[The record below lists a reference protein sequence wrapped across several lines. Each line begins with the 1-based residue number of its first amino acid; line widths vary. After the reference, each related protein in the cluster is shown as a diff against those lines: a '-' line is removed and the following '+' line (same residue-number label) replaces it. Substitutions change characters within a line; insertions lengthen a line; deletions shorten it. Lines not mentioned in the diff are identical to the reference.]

1 VGSLKLLVCPRRNYG
16 DNVFALNETSAL
28 LFTRWEKGISSGETV
43 SEFSTTYRLPDD
55 FQSQAERCMSLFER
69 LASGGESEGGTFS
82 GGTELPDL
90 GADKSFWDSRVPVY
104 GGIEPTWRCNLNCC
118 HCYIRDP
125 GKQELGIDAWRTIL
139 DQLAQAGC
147 LHLAIT
153 GGEPLRYRH
162 FLELYQ
168 YAALSGFIITL
179 FTNGTLITPDIA
191 EVLAELPP
199 RRVEISIYGA
209 TKETYEAV
217 TGIPGSYSKFVRG
230 LEILSRYRNRIDVIL
245 KAVILKESAEERRE
259 MRLFAARHGYPLA
272 QISLIRPR
280 LDGVVR
286 PELHRLSP
294 GEVAT
299 TELEVQSARDAW
311 TSYLSKSTP
320 ISTSSG
326 TVDCSA
332 GNVAFQVDAAGR
344 LGYCVIARAPGID
357 LQEVPMR
364 IAWERL
370 GDLRGKYFR
379 KPAPCVSCTFAMYCD
394 FCPGYSSLGPNGSGD
409 QDAGDRAYHC
419 AVARARKKV
428 VDNSIRREEEERN
441 ESGTRVPGSSD
452 RPA

>member
-1 VGSLKLLVCPRRNYG
+1 MPGDLTLRNVGSLQLLVCPRRNYG
-16 DNVFALNETSAL
+16 DNVFAMNETSAL
-28 LFTRWEKGISSGETV
+28 LFTRWAKGNSSAQAV
-43 SEFSTTYRLPDD
+43 SELSTIYRLPED
-55 FQSQAERCMSLFER
+55 FHLQAERCMSVFEG
-69 LASGGESEGGTFS
+69 LASGVEVEGSTFS
-82 GGTELPDL
+82 RETELSDL
-90 GADKSFWDSRVPVY
+90 GADQSFWDDRVPVY

-125 GKQELGIDAWRTIL
+125 GHQELGIDAWRLIL
-139 DQLAQAGC
+139 DQLAHAGC

-168 YAALSGFIITL
+168 HAALSGFLVTL
-179 FTNGTLITPDIA
+179 FTNGTLITPHIA

-199 RRVEISIYGA
+199 RRLEISLYGA
-209 TKETYEAV
+209 TKDTYEAV
-217 TGIPGSYSKFVRG
+217 TGIPGSYGKLLRG
-230 LEILSRYRNRIDVIL
+230 LEILSGYRSRIDVIL
-245 KAVILKESAEERRE
+245 KAVLLKESAAERRE

-286 PELHRLSP
+286 PELHRLP
-294 GEVAT
+294 PEEVAT

-311 TSYLSKSTP
+311 TSYLSRSTP
-320 ISTSSG
+320 ISTSSD

-357 LQEVPMR
+357 LQKVPMQ

-379 KPAPCVSCTFAMYCD
+379 KPTPCISCALATYCD
-394 FCPGYSSLGPNGSGD
+394 FCPGYNLLGSGEPGD
-409 QDAGDRAYHC
+409 LDAGDRAYHC
-419 AVARARKKV
+419 AVAHARKKV
-428 VDNSIRREEEERN
+428 VDNEIRKRGEMR
-441 ESGTRVPGSSD
+441 
-452 RPA
+452 